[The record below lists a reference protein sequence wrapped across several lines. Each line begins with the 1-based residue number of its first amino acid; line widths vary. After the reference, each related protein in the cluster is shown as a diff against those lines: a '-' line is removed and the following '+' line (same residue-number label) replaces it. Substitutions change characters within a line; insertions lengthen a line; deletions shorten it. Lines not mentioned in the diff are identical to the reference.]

1 MRKVYRVKG
10 MSCVN
15 CARTI
20 EIALKRLR
28 GVKEVRVS
36 FELGR
41 VEVEYDPGKVS
52 EEEIAARIRDLG
64 YLPEEEKDRKEELL
78 LGFSLLSSF
87 LFLLLMIVRP
97 PYGLEVQLLLSGL
110 VQFTAGLK
118 FYRGALY
125 SLREG
130 TAGMDVLVSL
140 GTTGSYVYSLLAY
153 LKLLPGTPFF
163 ETNVFLITFVRAGKY
178 IEERAKERAIRGL
191 KEFISSSYSRVRVL
205 SEGREVEKD
214 PREVVKGEK
223 IVLRSG
229 DEVLLD
235 GKVLE
240 GEAYVSEAV
249 ITGESRP
256 LLKKKGDLVYSGS
269 VVESGYLLV
278 EVVKSFERSYLSQL
292 RRLAEEAL
300 RRKPRIQRL
309 ADRVSHYFVYGV
321 VSLSLLTLLYWL
333 LREGDLQKAVNF
345 SLALLVV
352 SCPCAFGIAVPLA
365 VSLGLYEALRRGVFL
380 KSSEV
385 FELVPKVNT
394 VIFDKTGTLTEG
406 KFRVERYEVR
416 EEEALEKVYYMEQ
429 FSGHPIAR
437 SLREFLKDKV
447 KREVSLEGCRE
458 IKGVG
463 VRCGEYIVGKGELWG
478 ISPGNGY
485 KVVGFGRGKKLLAL
499 FYLRDTLREEART
512 VVRYLKE
519 KGLEVVMLTGDEER
533 NALGVARELGIDRVI
548 ANVRPEEKL
557 KVVEEFQRRGRKVLM
572 VGDGV
577 NDAPALA
584 RADVGVAV
592 AGGTDLAKLSGS
604 VLVTSLKK
612 IPLLFG
618 LSEKV
623 YRKIKEN
630 LFWAFVYNV
639 VAMPVAAGFFYEKGL
654 YLRPELAGLIMSL
667 SSVSVVLNTL
677 RLKRGLDF

>member
-20 EIALKRLR
+20 EIALKRLG

-205 SEGREVEKD
+205 SEGREVEKE

-463 VRCGEYIVGKGELWG
+463 VRCGEYVVGKGELWG

-654 YLRPELAGLIMSL
+654 YLKPELAGLIMSL

>member
-64 YLPEEEKDRKEELL
+64 YLPEEEKDKKEELL

-205 SEGREVEKD
+205 SEGREVEKE

-292 RRLAEEAL
+292 RSLAEEAL

-385 FELVPKVNT
+385 FERVPKVNT

-463 VRCGEYIVGKGELWG
+463 VRCGEYVVGKGELWG

-512 VVRYLKE
+512 VVSFLKE

-630 LFWAFVYNV
+630 LFWAFVYNI